1 MERIT
6 RTRVGILVLIFC
18 LVIGSFSFMLY
29 DMQIISTGGST
40 NNVTTFETLTRV
52 KAARGNILDSKGNV
66 LVTNRASYD
75 LVINHYVL
83 TSSATP
89 NKTLYDLV
97 QLCRSHEITYTDHLP
112 ISAQPPFEYT
122 LSDYNSTW
130 QNYFQTFLAY
140 RDNLDSDITAPLLM
154 KKLRDSYAIPDD
166 WSDEDARAVLGLRY
180 ELSLRNCVGSL
191 SNYVFLSD
199 VDTDTLAAVLELN
212 VPGMNVET
220 STVRQYNTKYAAH
233 ILGYIG
239 AMSATQWEQYKDV
252 EGYSMDA
259 LIGQD
264 GLEKAFEQYLHGT
277 DGTRV
282 DVVTKDGTLV
292 KSYYLEE
299 PKAGQNVQISID
311 LNLQAAAEDAL
322 AITMESLRDPTV
334 NLEGD
339 GLDAAGAAVVALD
352 IKSGQV
358 LVCGSYPTYDLSTL
372 FENYNDLME
381 ADFQPMFNR
390 ALQAEYPPGST
401 YKMSMT
407 IAGIDNHA
415 ITPTER
421 IYDAGKYLKY
431 EGFSASCLYYTD
443 YGMSHGTIDCTDA
456 LKYSCNYF
464 FYELA
469 DRLKIDAI
477 DATAKGLGLGEK
489 TGVELYERLGH
500 RANPD
505 TKAALHTGDDAR
517 WYTGDRILTG
527 IGQSENRFTPMQL
540 CSYVSTI
547 INRGTRYKA
556 TFLNRVVSSDYHEV
570 VFENTPEVM
579 NKIFISDS
587 AVNAVMTGM
596 EKVANDAGGTAR
608 KIFAN
613 YPIKVAAKTGTAQT
627 GDKRYSDNGAFV
639 CYAPADDPQIAVVV
653 YGERAGHGRS
663 MGDVAKA
670 ILDAYFGVDSS
681 GSTLPGENE
690 IS

>member
-1 MERIT
+1 MERMT
-6 RTRVGILVLIFC
+6 RNRVGILLLVFC
-18 LVIGSFSFMLY
+18 MVISFFGFKLY
-29 DMQIISTGGST
+29 DMQVISTGGST
-40 NNVTTFETLTRV
+40 NNITTFETRTRV
-52 KAARGNILDSKGNV
+52 KAARGNILDAKGNV

-83 TSSATP
+83 TSSKSP
-89 NKTLYDLV
+89 NETLMDLV
-97 QLCRSHEITYTDHLP
+97 ELCRQQGIEYADHLP
-112 ISAQPPFEYT
+112 LTKQAPFEYT

-130 QNYFQTFLAY
+130 QGYFQTFLAY

-154 KKLRDSYAIPDD
+154 KKLRESYSIPES
-166 WSDEDARAVLGLRY
+166 WSDADARAVLGLRY
-180 ELSLRNCVGSL
+180 ELSLRNCVASL

-199 VDTDTLAAVLELN
+199 VTTETLAAVLELN
-212 VPGMNVET
+212 VPGMTVEA
-220 STVRQYNTKYAAH
+220 STVRQYSTKYAAH

-239 AMSATQWEQYKDV
+239 AMNSTQWEYYKKI

-259 LIGQD
+259 LVGQD
-264 GLEKAFEQYLHGT
+264 GLEKAFEEYLHGT

-292 KSYYLEE
+292 ESYYIEE

-322 AITMESLRDPTV
+322 AITMENLRDPSI

-339 GLDAAGAAVVALD
+339 GLDAAGAAVVAMD
-352 IKSGQV
+352 IKTGQV

-372 FENYNDLME
+372 FQDYNDLLT
-381 ADFQPMFNR
+381 ADYQPMFNR

-407 IAGIDNHA
+407 IAGIQNNA
-415 ITPTER
+415 ITPIET

-431 EGFSASCLYYTD
+431 EGFSASCLQYTN
-443 YGMSHGTIDCTDA
+443 YGTSHGTIDCTDA

-464 FYELA
+464 FYEVA
-469 DRLKIDAI
+469 DRLTIDAI
-477 DATAKGLGLGEK
+477 DATAKALGLGEK

-500 RANPD
+500 RSNPE
-505 TKAALHTGDDAR
+505 TKAALYTGDDAR
-517 WYTGDRILTG
+517 FYAGDRILTG

-540 CSYVSTI
+540 CSYLTTI
-547 INRGTRYKA
+547 VNRGTRYQA
-556 TFLNRVVSSDYHEV
+556 TFLNRVVSSDYREV
-570 VFENTPEVM
+570 VYENTSKVM
-579 NKIFISDS
+579 SKTWLSDT
-587 AVNAVMTGM
+587 AVNAVMEGM
-596 EKVANDAGGTAR
+596 EKAANETGGTAR
-608 KIFAN
+608 KIFGD

-627 GDKRYSDNGAFV
+627 GDTKHSDNGAFV
-639 CYAPADDPQIAVVV
+639 CYAPADDPQIAIVV

-670 ILDAYFGVDSS
+670 ILDAYFGLDQT
-681 GSTLPGENE
+681 GEALPGENE